1 MTMRKIQ
8 LLMLLV
14 AIGLGGAACKIEH
27 TRTVDDS
34 SGDGRYIEHT
44 VRIAE
49 PFTGDD
55 HGVDVYHSKRP
66 ADKSDG
72 QASQTKQNHEDD
84 E

>member
-1 MTMRKIQ
+1 MRKIQ
-8 LLMLLV
+8 LLMLTV
-14 AIGLGGAACKIEH
+14 VIGLTGAACKIEH
-27 TRTVDDS
+27 TRTVDDEGS
-34 SGDGRYIEHT
+34 NGKYIEHN

-66 ADKSDG
+66 ADKDDEHT
-72 QASQTKQNHEDD
+72 SQTKHNNDD